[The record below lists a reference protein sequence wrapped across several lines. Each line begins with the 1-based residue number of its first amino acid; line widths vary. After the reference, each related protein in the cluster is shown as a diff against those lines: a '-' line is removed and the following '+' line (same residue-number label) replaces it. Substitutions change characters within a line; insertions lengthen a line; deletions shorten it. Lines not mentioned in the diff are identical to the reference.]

1 MAGLDMAAGF
11 SALKYGLFT
20 ILGMIPAIIMMIVGW
35 LVAALLMGGG
45 IESMVDGSGG
55 GGIMVGLGMAMGLF
69 ISIVCFVQ
77 MMTFPVSMALA
88 DGSGNERMPYFA
100 TWKAATE
107 MIIETI
113 PVLGACLLALI
124 LGAVIGD
131 AIGGL
136 ISLIGVLS
144 LMLYQI
150 GLIPY
155 LVRAVAAK
163 SA

>member
-1 MAGLDMAAGF
+1 MAAGF
-11 SALKYGLFT
+11 STLKYGFFSL
-20 ILGMIPAIIMMIVGW
+20 LGMIPAVIVMIVGW
-35 LVAALLMGGG
+35 LVAGMMMGGG

-55 GGIMVGLGMAMGLF
+55 GGIMVGIGMAVGLF
-69 ISIVCFVQ
+69 ITIVCFVQ

-88 DGSGNERMPYFA
+88 DGSGNERMGYFS

-113 PVLGACLLALI
+113 PVLGACLVAMI
-124 LGAVIGD
+124 LGAVIGGG
-131 AIGGL
+131 AGALITLLGGL
-136 ISLIGVLS
+136 G
-144 LMLYQI
+144 LMLYQV

>member
-1 MAGLDMAAGF
+1 MAAGV
-11 SALKYGLFT
+11 STLKYGLFT
-20 ILGMIPAIIMMIVGW
+20 ILGMIPAIIMMVVGW
-35 LVAALLMGGG
+35 LVAMALMGGG
-45 IESMVDGSGG
+45 LESMMDGGS
-55 GGIMVGLGMAMGLF
+55 GGIMVGLGMSLGLF
-69 ISIVCFVQ
+69 VTIVCFVQ

-113 PVLGACLLALI
+113 PVLGACLVALI
-124 LGAVIGD
+124 LGAAIGD
-131 AIGGL
+131 TIGGL
-136 ISLIGVLS
+136 FSLIGGLS
-144 LMLYQI
+144 LMLYQV

>member
-11 SALKYGLFT
+11 SKLKYGLFT

-35 LVAALLMGGG
+35 AVAAVLMGGG
-45 IESMVDGSGG
+45 IESMVDGGG

-113 PVLGACLLALI
+113 PVLGACLVALI

-136 ISLIGVLS
+136 ISLIGGLS

>member
-1 MAGLDMAAGF
+1 MAAGF
-11 SALKYGLFT
+11 STLKYGLFT

-35 LVAALLMGGG
+35 LIAGAIMGGG
-45 IESMVDGSGG
+45 IESMMDGGG

-69 ISIVCFVQ
+69 ITIVCFVQ

-131 AIGGL
+131 AIGTLLG
-136 ISLIGVLS
+136 IIGGLS